1 MNKDR
6 RDRRVEGMNKEKEGW
21 SVRRVGWKG
30 TLVFAPICLC
40 ITFC

>member
-21 SVRRVGWKG
+21 RDKEGWMDG
-30 TLVFAPICLC
+30 WRDRIR
-40 ITFC
+40 